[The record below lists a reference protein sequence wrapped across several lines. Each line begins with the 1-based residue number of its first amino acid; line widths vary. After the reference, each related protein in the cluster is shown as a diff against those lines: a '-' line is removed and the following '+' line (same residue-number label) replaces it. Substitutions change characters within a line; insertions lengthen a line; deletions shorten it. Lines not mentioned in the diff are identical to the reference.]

1 MTDPYDYQ
9 HGEYITGND
18 GNYEIVQYQSN
29 NHGDINSNIFKYIVT
44 TSFFIFIIRLSCHY
58 FNIASHRIV
67 NLKNVKNTIHLLN
80 SSFILK

>member
-29 NHGDINSNIFKYIVT
+29 NHGDINSNIFKYIV
-44 TSFFIFIIRLSCHY
+44 
-58 FNIASHRIV
+58 NIV
-67 NLKNVKNTIHLLN
+67 NMLKYSLLHKNI
-80 SSFILK
+80 